1 MSVRTYVPLFS
12 WLILGAVIK
21 PEVFLPYCVGTLTVG
36 AYARTKLA
44 NVTEVYHKY
53 KTKAMA
59 VAGAAFTFKVAQ
71 ALRQRDPQSAEL
83 GDEDLDEPYE
93 IFVECCSEDDV
104 MSYDDFSTL
113 LDRIGVDLIEDKR
126 RMFFAQVDKD
136 GSGHLQYREFEEAWI
151 FLQSDAAENK
161 LRELGITKSTLV
173 AVAIYSIALL
183 VLIIFFIFVGVA
195 TFIGAGTLG
204 ALVNSALTASSAVGM
219 ASADNDSEQDEI
231 DEELEDIEI

>member
-1 MSVRTYVPLFS
+1 MPLRRRR
-12 WLILGAVIK
+12 
-21 PEVFLPYCVGTLTVG
+21 TLTVG

-53 KTKAMA
+53 KKKAMA

-71 ALRQRDPQSAEL
+71 ALRQRNGDDEGAQL
-83 GDEDLDEPYE
+83 GEEDLDEPYE

-136 GSGHLQYREFEEAWI
+136 GSGHLQYREFEEAWT
-151 FLQSDAAENK
+151 FLQSDAAERK
-161 LRELGITKSTLV
+161 LRELGITKSVLV
-173 AVAIYSIALL
+173 AFALYSIALL
-183 VLIIFFIFVGVA
+183 CLIIFFIFVGVL

-204 ALVNSALTASSAVGM
+204 AVVNSALTASSAVGM
-219 ASADNDSEQDEI
+219 ASSDDDSEDEEI
-231 DEELEDIEI
+231 DKELEKIEI